1 VWKVDVGSDSAV
13 GKAVV
18 ETDDRAPFFDNC
30 RLPYDSALSEK

>member
-1 VWKVDVGSDSAV
+1 
-13 GKAVV
+13 VV